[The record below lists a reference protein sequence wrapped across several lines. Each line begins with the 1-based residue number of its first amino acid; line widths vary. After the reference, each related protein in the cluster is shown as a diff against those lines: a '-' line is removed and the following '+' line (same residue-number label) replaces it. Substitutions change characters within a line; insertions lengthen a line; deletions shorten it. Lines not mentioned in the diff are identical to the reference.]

1 MIVPSYFSR
10 IANTLLLNNIN
21 DDELWNNLKKV
32 KLEKLSKKFCT
43 NGQIDFNGET
53 SVKNQ
58 VNEVMDKLGI
68 NSTIQQYDNMTDV
81 IMERAA
87 NMFMYLIFCP
97 KDTKPWIFFYTDLFK
112 NEHVDKI
119 VLTLHRILKSKASPK
134 NEKFQLIARKLYT
147 KITTILSFKSKDIQ
161 NMIQGI
167 TEPFWNEE
175 GMYHVQTVRQI
186 GTNQYPILVCRI
198 VKIIRSLFVC

>member
-1 MIVPSYFSR
+1 M
-10 IANTLLLNNIN
+10 LNNIN
-21 DDELWNNLKKV
+21 DNDLWKNLKKI
-32 KLEKLSKKFCT
+32 KLEKLSKKVCT
-43 NGQIDFNGET
+43 NGQIDINGET

-58 VNEVMDKLGI
+58 VKLVLNMSGI
-68 NSTIQQYDNMTDV
+68 NSDSIKISPYDNMTDV
-81 IMERAA
+81 ILKRAA

-97 KDTKPWIFFYTDLFK
+97 EDTKPWIFFYTDLFK
-112 NEHVDKI
+112 SQHVDKI
-119 VLTLHRILKSKASPK
+119 VLTLHRILKSETSPK
-134 NEKFQLIARKLYT
+134 SAKFHLIARKLYT
-147 KITTILSFKSKDIQ
+147 KITSILSFKSKHIQ